1 MKRIL
6 ACALAF
12 FALTAYAQTYPSRPI
27 KFVAPFP
34 PGGSS
39 DVLCRLLGA
48 KLAEGLG
55 QPVTVENRPGAAASI
70 GHEYAAKQPPD
81 GYTIVI
87 TSSSTLVNNLYLY
100 KQHAFDAFTDFAP
113 ISMIASAGQVLV
125 VHPSVPAKSVG
136 ELIAAAKAQPG
147 KLNFGSG
154 GKGIQ
159 SHISGEMFKA
169 ATGVDIVHV
178 PYKGT
183 VQAVSDLV
191 AGQVQMVFSD
201 MVPAMPHIRAG
212 RLRPLAV
219 TTRERAAV
227 LPDVPTMIEA
237 GVPGYDSGVW
247 WAVQS
252 PKGTPAAIVGRL
264 NAELGRIVKLPDVQE
279 KYASL
284 GISPEHSTPAYVLE
298 RAKAEGPSIAAALK
312 AAGIEPE

>member
-1 MKRIL
+1 
-6 ACALAF
+6 
-12 FALTAYAQTYPSRPI
+12 
-27 KFVAPFP
+27 
-34 PGGSS
+34 
-39 DVLCRLLGA
+39 
-48 KLAEGLG
+48 
-55 QPVTVENRPGAAASI
+55 
-70 GHEYAAKQPPD
+70 
-81 GYTIVI
+81 
-87 TSSSTLVNNLYLY
+87 
-100 KQHAFDAFTDFAP
+100 
-113 ISMIASAGQVLV
+113 
-125 VHPSVPAKSVG
+125 VG

-227 LPDVPTMIEA
+227 LPEVPTMIEA

-247 WAVQS
+247 WAVLS
-252 PKGTPAAIVGRL
+252 PKGTPEAIVGRL
-264 NAELGRIVKLPDVQE
+264 NTELGRIVKLPDVQE

-284 GISPEHSTPAYVLE
+284 GISPEHSTPSYVLE
-298 RAKAEGPSIAAALK
+298 RARAEGPRIATALK

>member
-1 MKRIL
+1 MLRFL
-6 ACALAF
+6 LALA
-12 FALTAYAQTYPSRPI
+12 LSIGTVQAQTYPSRPI

-55 QPVTVENRPGAAASI
+55 QPVAVENRPGAAARI

-87 TSSSTLVNNLYLY
+87 SSSSNLVNNLYLY
-100 KQHAFDAFTDFAP
+100 KEHSFDVFTDFSP

-125 VHPSVPAKSVG
+125 VHPSVPAKSVA
-136 ELIAAAKAQPG
+136 ELIALAKAQPG

-159 SHISGEMFKA
+159 SHISGEMFKSA
-169 ATGVDIVHV
+169 AGIEIVHV

-191 AGQVQMVFSD
+191 AGQVQIVFSD

-212 RLRPLAV
+212 
-219 TTRERAAV
+219 
-227 LPDVPTMIEA
+227 
-237 GVPGYDSGVW
+237 GC
-247 WAVQS
+247 
-252 PKGTPAAIVGRL
+252 
-264 NAELGRIVKLPDVQE
+264 
-279 KYASL
+279 
-284 GISPEHSTPAYVLE
+284 
-298 RAKAEGPSIAAALK
+298 GPS
-312 AAGIEPE
+312 P